1 MQRFTF
7 STSRNSP
14 LGDSVVEAHS
24 WMDQLHAALR
34 SSSRPELADP
44 VLSFNPDGENI
55 TVVLP
60 DAGMQT
66 AGELRESNPEALRQ
80 LRYAFRDWKSAVEDA
95 VFQDASALTLTS
107 DQLESLLQSE
117 NATLWAKKEGEEF
130 QWACCLGFRFGHH
143 ADNHLSDLAGEY
155 TPTALPP
162 ASDET
167 EEPDKP
173 PNQKPP
179 SQPMTPRD
187 TLTPPPAVTPPPSNG
202 GYNRDVWW
210 RGKEHQAV
218 LIFSC
223 GFLLAAIL
231 GALYLRTN
239 PCNTAD
245 LERQIQEMHL
255 QVDQRCNTPQP

>member
-7 STSRNSP
+7 STSRNAP
-14 LGDSVVEAHS
+14 LGDSVAETRS
-24 WMDQLHAALR
+24 WVDQLHAALR

-44 VLSFNPDGENI
+44 LLSFDAKGEDV

-60 DAGMQT
+60 DDGMQT

-80 LRYAFRDWKSAVEDA
+80 LRYAFRDWKNIVKEA
-95 VFQDASALTLTS
+95 VFHEASALTLTS

-130 QWACCLGFRFGHH
+130 QWTCCLGFRFGHH
-143 ADNHLSDLAGEY
+143 ADNHLSDFAGDY
-155 TPTALPP
+155 APTAVPP
-162 ASDET
+162 ASEQT
-167 EEPDKP
+167 EEPATP
-173 PNQKPP
+173 TEKPP
-179 SQPMTPRD
+179 SQPMTPQD
-187 TLTPPPAVTPPPSNG
+187 TLTPPPSPTPPPSKG
-202 GYNRDVWW
+202 GYDRDVWW

-239 PCNTAD
+239 PCNTVD